1 MKIEVNID
9 KKYFFILLGA
19 ILIFSG
25 AIYGYA
31 QDPAIFGHGW
41 NEIED
46 IPDEATR
53 WANWGDVSD
62 KPSQA
67 TRWANWG
74 EIGNMPGGFADGVD
88 NVGSV
93 PTVTFKRYGP
103 YSSQQNIYL
112 GYTWKFCSLGGI
124 STGRENHGAKVW
136 KDGSNW
142 YAGSTGFSDATH
154 QTFWVNCWK
163 FS

>member
-46 IPDEATR
+46 IPAEAER
-53 WANWGDVSD
+53 WANWS
-62 KPSQA
+62 
-67 TRWANWG
+67 
-74 EIGNMPGGFADGVD
+74 EIGSMPAGFADGVD
-88 NVGSV
+88 DVGG
-93 PTVTFKRYGP
+93 VTYGSCT
-103 YSSQQNIYL
+103 YYRTSSASWCFPGYGVLSDCPIGKVVRGVNIA
-112 GYTWKFCSLGGI
+112 GI
-124 STGRENHGAKVW
+124 SNH
-136 KDGSNW
+136 DNEQFCLRIRCCDLS
-142 YAGSTGFSDATH
+142 
-154 QTFWVNCWK
+154 
-163 FS
+163 

>member
-1 MKIEVNID
+1 MELKVVID
-9 KKYFFILLGA
+9 KKFAFMIFGA
-19 ILIFSG
+19 ILILAG

-31 QDPAIFGHGW
+31 QSPEIFGHGW

-46 IPDEATR
+46 IPDE
-53 WANWGDVSD
+53 
-62 KPSQA
+62 A

-103 YSSQQNIYL
+103 YSSQQNINL
-112 GYTWKFCSLGGI
+112 GSSWKFCSLGGI

-136 KDGSNW
+136 KSGSNW